1 LNIRRR
7 CLLRE
12 AKAGV
17 RKSPLDHATMPAL
30 IKELNALF
38 EILDVCK
45 EDLKTLLAL
54 DHPPADL
61 LERIDRERSTM
72 QDIKYL
78 IADLK
83 AQIAAKELHKYMMNE
98 YTMIHQMNRLRV

>member
-1 LNIRRR
+1 M
-7 CLLRE
+7 
-12 AKAGV
+12 
-17 RKSPLDHATMPAL
+17 SAL
-30 IKELNALF
+30 IQELDALF

-45 EDLKTLLAL
+45 EDLKTLLEI

-72 QDIKYL
+72 EDIKYL

-83 AQIAAKELHKYMMNE
+83 AQIACKELHKYMMNE
-98 YTMIHQMNRLRV
+98 YTMTQQMKRMRV